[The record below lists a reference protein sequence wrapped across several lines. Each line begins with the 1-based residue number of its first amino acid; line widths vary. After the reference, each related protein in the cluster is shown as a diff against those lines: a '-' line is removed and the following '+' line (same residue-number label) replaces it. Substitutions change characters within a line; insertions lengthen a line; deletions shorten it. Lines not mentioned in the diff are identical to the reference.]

1 MDLCSAHVLFARNLG
16 LLSRGTSCMR
26 QKTCAQ
32 YTGSKQ
38 EVEVN
43 MARRSTAPHF
53 WSEEETNFF
62 ISVVKTMNIMSF
74 VDGRKYRDS
83 EIYKKVTEKLLRLKV
98 VRRLRPDANRA
109 SPFTPGYCHLITNSM
124 YTGVTLSAHACKRVI
139 FRMFQKP
146 E

>member
-1 MDLCSAHVLFARNLG
+1 MVL
-16 LLSRGTSCMR
+16 TMR

-109 SPFTPGYCHLITNSM
+109 SPFTSGYCHLITNAM

-139 FRMFQKP
+139 PNVSETRIVTLTRP
-146 E
+146 

>member
-1 MDLCSAHVLFARNLG
+1 MYAPENIVIIIIIYYNNIVIYMS
-16 LLSRGTSCMR
+16 M

-62 ISVVKTMNIMSF
+62 ISVVKTMNIMS
-74 VDGRKYRDS
+74 
-83 EIYKKVTEKLLRLKV
+83 LLV
-98 VRRLRPDANRA
+98 W
-109 SPFTPGYCHLITNSM
+109 
-124 YTGVTLSAHACKRVI
+124 
-139 FRMFQKP
+139 
-146 E
+146 

>member
-1 MDLCSAHVLFARNLG
+1 MS
-16 LLSRGTSCMR
+16 M

-74 VDGRKYRDS
+74 GDGRKYRDS
-83 EIYKKVTEKLLRLKV
+83 EIYKKVTEKLREAGF
-98 VRRLRPDANRA
+98 VRTSRR
-109 SPFTPGYCHLITNSM
+109 
-124 YTGVTLSAHACKRVI
+124 
-139 FRMFQKP
+139 
-146 E
+146 

>member
-1 MDLCSAHVLFARNLG
+1 MS
-16 LLSRGTSCMR
+16 M

-53 WSEEETNFF
+53 WSEEETNFFISVVKTMNIMSF

-109 SPFTPGYCHLITNSM
+109 SPFTSGYCQLITNSM
-124 YTGVTLSAHACKRVI
+124 
-139 FRMFQKP
+139 
-146 E
+146 